1 MNVDSFFPVPLGGF
15 LQFHLMKQAKFSL
28 ALIKDKKLTADCG
41 SVTLDQSER
50 MTGFDEKV
58 MNVDWFLNA
67 GVYLFGFIFTLIPE
81 KTIYSLEYD
90 VFPKF
95 INQRVYGN
103 EVDLDLF
110 DIDTPERY
118 HKARKV
124 FKTC

>member
-1 MNVDSFFPVPLGGF
+1 MPLSKQVFACMFHGF
-15 LQFHLMKQAKFSL
+15 VW
-28 ALIKDKKLTADCG
+28 IPG
-41 SVTLDQSER
+41 
-50 MTGFDEKV
+50 
-58 MNVDWFLNA
+58 
-67 GVYLFGFIFTLIPE
+67 TLIPE

-110 DIDTPERY
+110 YIDTPERY

>member
-1 MNVDSFFPVPLGGF
+1 MNVDSFCPVPLVGF

-41 SVTLDQSER
+41 AVTLDQSER
-50 MTGFDEKV
+50 LTGFDEKV
-58 MNVDWFLNA
+58 MNVDCFLNA

-95 INQRVYGN
+95 INQRVYGY
-103 EVDLDLF
+103 EVDLDLI
-110 DIDTPERY
+110 DIGTPERY

-124 FKTC
+124 FKTS